1 MVGVFVVA
9 RLKIVIGL
17 GELAIRDDATPD
29 AGAKGEVNA
38 AVVAVAS
45 LGDDG
50 EIAVVFDVGWFA
62 EIFLK
67 FFGEIEVF
75 PGEIAEPSAFVI
87 LDDARHGDAKSDDV
101 VEDEIDADLLAEVIV
116 KGFLVGAG
124 REFNGVQDFALVTN
138 EGDEGFG
145 ATNVDTQIH
154 NFIIADGGRG

>member
-1 MVGVFVVA
+1 MA
-9 RLKIVIGL
+9 RLEIVIGL

-29 AGAKGEVNA
+29 ASAKSEVNA

-50 EIAVVFDVGWFA
+50 EIAVVLDVSRLTK
-62 EIFLK
+62 IFLE
-67 FFGEIEVF
+67 FLREIEVF

-87 LDDARHGDAKSDDV
+87 FDNARHGDAESDDV
-101 VEDEIDADLLAEVIV
+101 VEDEIDADLLAKVIV

-124 REFNGVQDFALVTN
+124 REFNGVQDFALATY

-154 NFIIADGGRG
+154 NFIIADGSRG